1 MRYKYRRLV
10 LNVVLY
16 EKKLGPILPLCQLLW
31 CVTEKRG
38 GGERQKTEA
47 MGTSPSWGS
56 GMRLSGKEVQG
67 VWYFVAGQ
75 GLTKYQGSS
84 STLQLHCHLVQGTLK
99 CCCDVRYS
107 SIQIHTERWSKIPQA
122 LELWFGWMLTDKFIL
137 IFSHVQYHMLCVSC
151 LVVYIFLSS
160 WKQIVEHQSSDL
172 SCCKLF
178 QNCGVPNVS
187 QQIKKLVN

>member
-1 MRYKYRRLV
+1 MPAPLVCYGEERRRWETK
-10 LNVVLY
+10 NW
-16 EKKLGPILPLCQLLW
+16 GNGDIPIVRKW
-31 CVTEKRG
+31 D
-38 GGERQKTEA
+38 
-47 MGTSPSWGS
+47 
-56 GMRLSGKEVQG
+56 EVA
-67 VWYFVAGQ
+67 FVAGQ

-107 SIQIHTERWSKIPQA
+107 SIRIHTERWSKIPQA